1 MILPPIFKQMAL
13 RTSAMLIVKLL
24 GLLLRIPLFRY
35 LGPEGVGLYQIAYS
49 FYGLVLTLLTGGMPM
64 ALTLFTAKNA
74 GNGWRIY
81 RNMSVLY
88 IGVCTLLCT
97 SFFLFTNEIALR
109 LGNEKL
115 ELAVRMF
122 LPALWLVPLLS
133 LLRGYLQGLEAF
145 GAIAVSEL
153 VEQAFRVGTIL
164 LLLSIGT
171 SLSMPQALGTAALG
185 ASTGAVCAL
194 AFLLVMLL
202 RHSRSSSV
210 SAVSGQAMPDH
221 NLRMF
226 AHTALALTA
235 TRLIIPLSDFLE
247 ASIVPMQLQASGL
260 SPGQALAIFGEMT
273 GMAMTIVYIPTLIT
287 FSLTHTLS
295 PKIASDW
302 QARQF
307 DRAFR
312 RIGKAHNL
320 TILWG
325 ISASLFLFTFAEE
338 LARLLFDQEKLAT
351 AIRLL
356 SLCPLLAGLREVTT
370 SILWAVGLKK
380 EPMRGILAGIACSIT
395 ALYVLTG
402 IPGWG
407 YTGIAVGV
415 LLLETIPVLWN
426 LTVIRRDL
434 KLSFSGRRLVMNA
447 VVLLLLTG
455 AVSLWGGRL
464 LPAAGFSGIAL
475 QLTLML
481 LTFASSVGYVALVVL
496 TRHK

>member
-64 ALTLFTAKNA
+64 ALTLSTAKNA
-74 GNGWRIY
+74 GSGWRIY

-88 IGVCTLLCT
+88 LGVCTLLCIG
-97 SFFLFTNEIALR
+97 FFLFTNEIAFR
-109 LGNEKL
+109 LGTQKL
-115 ELAVRMF
+115 ELAIRMF

-145 GAIAVSEL
+145 GAIAASEL
-153 VEQAFRVGTIL
+153 VEQSVRVGTIL

-171 SLSMPQALGTAALG
+171 NLSMSQALGTAALG

-202 RHSRSSSV
+202 RYSQSSASTVSDQAEPDRS
-210 SAVSGQAMPDH
+210 
-221 NLRMF
+221 LRLF
-226 AHTALALTA
+226 AHTTLALTA

-260 SPGQALAIFGEMT
+260 SSGQALAIFGEMT

-295 PKIASDW
+295 PKIAADW
-302 QARQF
+302 QDRQF

-312 RIGKAHNL
+312 RIGKALNL
-320 TILWG
+320 SMLWG
-325 ISASLFLFTFAEE
+325 ISSSLFLFTFAEE

-370 SILWAVGLKK
+370 SVLWAVGRKK
-380 EPMRGILAGIACSIT
+380 EPMRGILFGIVCSMT
-395 ALYVLTG
+395 MLYVLTG

-407 YTGIAVGV
+407 YTGIAAGV
-415 LLLETIPVLWN
+415 LMFETIPVLWN
-426 LTVIRRDL
+426 LIVLRRDL
-434 KLSFSGRRLVMNA
+434 QLSFSGRMLVMNA

-455 AVSLWGGRL
+455 VVTLWGGRL
-464 LPAAGFSGIAL
+464 LPAAGFSGMPL

-481 LTFASSVGYVALVVL
+481 LTFACSAGYVALVAL
-496 TRHK
+496 ARQK

>member
-1 MILPPIFKQMAL
+1 MTLPPMFKQMAL
-13 RTSAMLIVKLL
+13 RTSAMVLVKLL

-49 FYGLVLTLLTGGMPM
+49 FYGLVLTLLTGGMPT

-74 GNGWRIY
+74 RTGWRIY
-81 RNMSVLY
+81 RDMSVLY

-97 SFFLFTNEIALR
+97 GFFLFTNEIALR

-115 ELAVRMF
+115 ELAIRMF

-145 GAIAVSEL
+145 GAIAVSEII
-153 VEQAFRVGTIL
+153 EQSVRVGTIL

-185 ASTGAVCAL
+185 ASTGAVCAF
-194 AFLLVMLL
+194 AFLLVMLPL
-202 RHSRSSSV
+202 RQPRTSESPASE
-210 SAVSGQAMPDH
+210 QAEPDLS
-221 NLRMF
+221 LRLF
-226 AHTALALTA
+226 THTTLALTA
-235 TRLIIPLSDFLE
+235 TRLIIPLMDFLE
-247 ASIVPMQLQASGL
+247 ASIVPARLQSSGL

-295 PKIASDW
+295 PKIAADW
-302 QARQF
+302 QARRL
-307 DRAFR
+307 DRSFR
-312 RIGKAHNL
+312 RIGKALNL

-325 ISASLFLFTFAEE
+325 ISAALFLFAFAEE
-338 LARLLFDQEKLAT
+338 LARLLFDQAKLAA

-370 SILWAVGLKK
+370 SVLWAVGRKK
-380 EPMRGILAGIACSIT
+380 EPMRGILAGIACSMT
-395 ALYVLTG
+395 MLYVLTG

-415 LLLETIPVLWN
+415 LLFETIPVLWN
-426 LTVIRRDL
+426 LNVLRRDL
-434 KLSFSGRRLVMNA
+434 RLSFSGRTLVLHA
-447 VVLLLLTG
+447 IVLLLLTC
-455 AVSLWGGRL
+455 AITLWGGRL
-464 LPAAGFSGIAL
+464 LPAAGFSGMPL
-475 QLTLML
+475 QVTLML
-481 LTFASSVGYVALVVL
+481 LTFACSAGYVAIVALM
-496 TRHK
+496 RQK

>member
-1 MILPPIFKQMAL
+1 MILPSMFKQMAL
-13 RTSAMLIVKLL
+13 RTSAMFIVKLL

-64 ALTLFTAKNA
+64 AVTLSTAKNA

-97 SFFLFTNEIALR
+97 GFFLFTNEIALL

-115 ELAVRMF
+115 ELAIRMF

-133 LLRGYLQGLEAF
+133 LLRGFLQGVEAF
-145 GAIAVSEL
+145 GAIAASEL
-153 VEQAFRVGTIL
+153 VEQSVRVGTIL
-164 LLLSIGT
+164 LLLS
-171 SLSMPQALGTAALG
+171 SVSMPQALGTAALG

-202 RHSRSSSV
+202 RHSLSSSA
-210 SAVSGQAMPDH
+210 SATSSEALPER
-221 NLRMF
+221 NLRLF

-247 ASIVPMQLQASGL
+247 AAIVPMQLQASGL
-260 SPGQALAIFGEMT
+260 PSGQALAIFGEMT

-295 PKIASDW
+295 PKIAADW

-312 RIGKAHNL
+312 RIGKALNL
-320 TILWG
+320 SMLWG

-356 SLCPLLAGLREVTT
+356 SLCPLLAGLRELTT
-370 SILWAVGLKK
+370 SVLWAVGQKK
-380 EPMRGILAGIACSIT
+380 EPMRGILIGIVCSMT
-395 ALYVLTG
+395 VLYVLTG

-407 YTGIAVGV
+407 YTGIAAGV
-415 LLLETIPVLWN
+415 LLFETIPVLWN
-426 LTVIRRDL
+426 LTVLRRDL
-434 KLSFSGRRLVMNA
+434 QLSFSGRTLVMNA
-447 VVLLLLTG
+447 VVLLLLTS
-455 AVSLWGGRL
+455 VVTLWGGRL
-464 LPAAGFSGIAL
+464 LPAAGFTGMPL

-481 LTFASSVGYVALVVL
+481 LTFACSASYVALVAL
-496 TRHK
+496 TRPK

>member
-1 MILPPIFKQMAL
+1 MILPPMFKQMAL

-49 FYGLVLTLLTGGMPM
+49 FYGLALTLLTGGMPM
-64 ALTLFTAKNA
+64 AVTLSTAKDA

-88 IGVCTLLCT
+88 IGVCTLLCIG
-97 SFFLFTNEIALR
+97 FFLFTNEIALL

-115 ELAVRMF
+115 ELAIRMF

-145 GAIAVSEL
+145 GAIAASEL
-153 VEQAFRVGTIL
+153 VEQSVRVGTIL

-171 SLSMPQALGTAALG
+171 IVSMPQALGTAALG
-185 ASTGAVCAL
+185 ASTGAGCAL

-202 RHSRSSSV
+202 RHSPSSSA
-210 SAVSGQAMPDH
+210 SATLSEALPER
-221 NLRMF
+221 NFRLF

-235 TRLIIPLSDFLE
+235 TRLIMPLSDFLE
-247 ASIVPMQLQASGL
+247 AAIVPMQLQASGL
-260 SPGQALAIFGEMT
+260 SSGQALAIFGEMT

-295 PKIASDW
+295 PKIAADW
-302 QARQF
+302 QVRQF

-312 RIGKAHNL
+312 RICKALNL
-320 TILWG
+320 SILWG

-370 SILWAVGLKK
+370 SVLWAVGRKK
-380 EPMRGILAGIACSIT
+380 EPMRGILVGIACSMIM
-395 ALYVLTG
+395 LYVLTG

-407 YTGIAVGV
+407 YTGIAAGV
-415 LLLETIPVLWN
+415 LLLEMIPVLWN
-426 LTVIRRDL
+426 LTVLRRDL
-434 KLSFSGRRLVMNA
+434 QLSFSGRTLAMNA
-447 VVLLLLTG
+447 VVLLLLTS
-455 AVSLWGGRL
+455 VVMLWGGRL
-464 LPAAGFSGIAL
+464 LPAAGFTGMPL

-481 LTFASSVGYVALVVL
+481 LTFACSAGYIALVAL

>member
-64 ALTLFTAKNA
+64 ALTLSTAKNA
-74 GNGWRIY
+74 RNGWRIY

-97 SFFLFTNEIALR
+97 GFFLFTNEISLR
-109 LGNEKL
+109 LGNGKL
-115 ELAVRMF
+115 ELAIRMF

-153 VEQAFRVGTIL
+153 VEQSVRVGSIL

-185 ASTGAVCAL
+185 ASTGAGCAL

-202 RHSRSSSV
+202 RHSQSSS
-210 SAVSGQAMPDH
+210 ANAISGQAEPDRS
-221 NLRMF
+221 LRLF

-247 ASIVPMQLQASGL
+247 ASIVPMRLQASGL
-260 SPGQALAIFGEMT
+260 SSGQALAIFGEMT

-295 PKIASDW
+295 PKIAADW

-312 RIGKAHNL
+312 RIGKALNL
-320 TILWG
+320 SMLWG
-325 ISASLFLFTFAEE
+325 ISAALFLFTFAEE
-338 LARLLFDQEKLAT
+338 LARLLFDQEKLAA

-356 SLCPLLAGLREVTT
+356 SLCPLLAGLREVTI
-370 SILWAVGLKK
+370 SILWSVGRRK
-380 EPMRGILAGIACSIT
+380 EPMRSILVGIACSMIM
-395 ALYVLTG
+395 LYVLTG

-407 YTGIAVGV
+407 YTGIAAGV
-415 LLLETIPVLWN
+415 LLFEIIPVLWN
-426 LTVIRRDL
+426 LNVLRRDL
-434 KLSFSGRRLVMNA
+434 QLSFSGKTLVMNTA
-447 VVLLLLTG
+447 VLLLLTS
-455 AVSLWGGRL
+455 VVTLWGGRL
-464 LPAAGFSGIAL
+464 LPAAGFSGMPL

-481 LTFASSVGYVALVVL
+481 LTFACSAGYVALVAL
-496 TRHK
+496 TRQK